1 MKIFILIKQVP
12 NTTQVKLDQKTG
24 SLIRE
29 GVEAIMNPEDRHAL
43 EAGVGLKEG
52 LGQEA
57 GVEVTALT
65 MGPPQAVDILTEA
78 LGMGAD
84 GGVLLTDRLFAGSDT
99 WATSLTLARA
109 VEVLG
114 GADLVLCG
122 RQAIDGDTAQIGPQ
136 VAEALGLAQATG
148 VFEMELSQDQ
158 LKVSRQVEA
167 GYEKLELTLPALVTV
182 TGRLNRPRY
191 PQVADLL
198 AACEPKARIR
208 VMNAADLGFKA
219 DEIGLEGSL
228 TQVIKT
234 FSPKAAREGVII
246 DGPPG
251 EAAAE
256 LVARLKGAK
265 VISGGA

>member
-1 MKIFILIKQVP
+1 MNIFVLIKQVP
-12 NTTQVKLDQKTG
+12 NTTQVRLDQKTG

-43 EAGVGLKEG
+43 EAGVGLKEE
-52 LGQEA
+52 LGKEA

-65 MGPPQAVDILTEA
+65 MGPPQAVDVLTEA

-84 GGVLLTDRLFAGSDT
+84 AGVLLTDRLFAGSDT

-114 GADLVLCG
+114 GADLVICG

-136 VAEALGLAQATG
+136 VAEALDLAQATG
-148 VFEMELSQDQ
+148 VFEMELSQDR
-158 LKVSRQVEA
+158 LKVSRQVET
-167 GYEKLELTLPALVTV
+167 GYEQLELTLPALVTV
-182 TGRLNRPRY
+182 IGRLNRPRY
-191 PQVADLL
+191 PQVDDLL
-198 AACEPKARIR
+198 AACEPAAAIR

-256 LVARLKGAK
+256 LVTRLKGVK